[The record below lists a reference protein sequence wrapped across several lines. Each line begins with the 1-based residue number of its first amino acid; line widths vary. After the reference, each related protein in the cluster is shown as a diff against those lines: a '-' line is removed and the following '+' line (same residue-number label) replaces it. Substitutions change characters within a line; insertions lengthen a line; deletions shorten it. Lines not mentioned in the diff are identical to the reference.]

1 MGSPF
6 KGAEDYLAATGTID
20 SFTGHPL
27 SATIVLVL
35 RLGVDLLVSLQGL
48 HDHALKMSAWR
59 PESQP
64 RAAKV
69 T

>member
-27 SATIVLVL
+27 VATIVIILSAVL
-35 RLGVDLLVSLQGL
+35 TCWFLYKAFTIS
-48 HDHALKMSAWR
+48 HMK
-59 PESQP
+59 
-64 RAAKV
+64 
-69 T
+69 

>member
-27 SATIVLVL
+27 SATIALVL
-35 RLGVDLLVSLQGL
+35 SA
-48 HDHALKMSAWR
+48 ALTVYFLY
-59 PESQP
+59 
-64 RAAKV
+64 AAYKIKHSGK
-69 T
+69 